1 MNWSMDSYY
10 VGKACAKRLVQCE
23 LSDILIPR
31 KFRPMFQ
38 DPSVGVN
45 GPVGQSLGCFIIYK
59 AGDCLLK
66 WQRVQIL
73 VSLKIV
79 KNSFFYMVFGWE
91 VPISPK
97 IRV

>member
-1 MNWSMDSYY
+1 
-10 VGKACAKRLVQCE
+10 VVCE
-23 LSDILIPR
+23 LSDVLIPR

-45 GPVGQSLGCFIIYK
+45 GPIGQSLGCFIIYK

-73 VSLKIV
+73 LPLKFV
-79 KNSFFYMVFGWE
+79 KNSFFCRVFGF
-91 VPISPK
+91 VVLIGPK
-97 IRV
+97 ILV